1 MVVTGPRED
10 DESSDENAALVTDR
24 RAHNYTTMDSVE
36 TQEEPSASP
45 QDNVPDS
52 DALEYGA
59 ATDDAALLSQ
69 FHEDA
74 IKQVNIFEIFFV
86 GAKKQ

>member
-10 DESSDENAALVTDR
+10 EESGDENAALVTNR
-24 RAHNYTTMDSVE
+24 RANNYTTMDSVE
-36 TQEEPSASP
+36 VQEEPSVSP
-45 QDNVPDS
+45 QGNAADS

-59 ATDDAALLSQ
+59 SIDDAALLSQ

-74 IKQVNIFEIFFV
+74 IKQVKLSPTRQYFI
-86 GAKKQ
+86 